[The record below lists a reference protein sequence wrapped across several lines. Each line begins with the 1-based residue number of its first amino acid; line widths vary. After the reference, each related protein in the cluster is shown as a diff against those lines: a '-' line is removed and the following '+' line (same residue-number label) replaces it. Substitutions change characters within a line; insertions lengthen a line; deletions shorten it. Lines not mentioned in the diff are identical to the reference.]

1 MNLSL
6 HNDEAD
12 ESLKALDEM
21 KENDENEG
29 DHFFDVNAPPVEDLG
44 DVGDD
49 GGVGRPDEERPVID
63 LHGEQRL
70 PDVQLVLGD
79 LDNRVVVLVVPLSGP
94 LSPTNIM
101 YRYV

>member
-44 DVGDD
+44 DDSTGA
-49 GGVGRPDEERPVID
+49 GKFYIVIFF
-63 LHGEQRL
+63 LNSCSYH
-70 PDVQLVLGD
+70 VL
-79 LDNRVVVLVVPLSGP
+79 RIHYEIVLL
-94 LSPTNIM
+94 TT
-101 YRYV
+101 

>member
-44 DVGDD
+44 DDSTGAGKFYIVIFL
-49 GGVGRPDEERPVID
+49 RFSFLSCSPDPLWD
-63 LHGEQRL
+63 CTL
-70 PDVQLVLGD
+70 DYLVAT
-79 LDNRVVVLVVPLSGP
+79 VVYLNAQTKIQNLKELQG
-94 LSPTNIM
+94 NF
-101 YRYV
+101 R

>member
-44 DVGDD
+44 DDSTGA
-49 GGVGRPDEERPVID
+49 GKFYIVICFKI
-63 LHGEQRL
+63 
-70 PDVQLVLGD
+70 LVLIMF
-79 LDNRVVVLVVPLSGP
+79 SGSTMR
-94 LSPTNIM
+94 LYS
-101 YRYV
+101 